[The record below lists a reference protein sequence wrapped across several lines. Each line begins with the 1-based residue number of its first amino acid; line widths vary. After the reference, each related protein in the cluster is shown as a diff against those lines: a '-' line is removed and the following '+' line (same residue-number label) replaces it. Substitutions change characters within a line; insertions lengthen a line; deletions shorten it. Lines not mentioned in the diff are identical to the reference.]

1 MSVTEFEAAAFDSF
15 EEQRF
20 CFFVMVLFMGLYT
33 GLGRVV
39 VKMVWG

>member
-1 MSVTEFEAAAFDSF
+1 MLITEFQAAAFDDF